1 MCLWINYWIIRIRT
15 IHVDLVENKI
25 SRQTVQLHKKWIYNG
40 GGGGGAGS
48 AFDVFRAETCIAFL
62 DFFFNVYST

>member
-1 MCLWINYWIIRIRT
+1 MDFKR
-15 IHVDLVENKI
+15 E
-25 SRQTVQLHKKWIYNG
+25 

-62 DFFFNVYST
+62 DFFLMYIQRNTYI